1 MQGCEMVV
9 SIVVLY
15 GLAFFVW
22 RATRPS
28 CPIDYKEGE
37 IVE

>member
-1 MQGCEMVV
+1 MVV
-9 SIVVLY
+9 SILVLY

-22 RATRPS
+22 RATRRP